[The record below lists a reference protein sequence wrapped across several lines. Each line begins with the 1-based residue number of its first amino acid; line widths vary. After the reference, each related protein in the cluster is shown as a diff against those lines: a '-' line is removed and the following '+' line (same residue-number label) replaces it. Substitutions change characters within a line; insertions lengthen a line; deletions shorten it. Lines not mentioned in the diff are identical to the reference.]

1 MLNNSCLFAIPEGI
15 NKKLIFNLD
24 GIRIALQVIN
34 LSYQR
39 LCQSLESVS
48 QKNEITDFTHISLDC
63 WAFIDSLDRLRGMWN
78 NLDKILELDRAFSK
92 VVVDK
97 KFENVRNIRNI
108 ISHLPQRIDSL
119 ISSNSSAMG
128 EIGWI
133 YLSDKASLNVKT
145 YFIRYGA
152 FYKKVN
158 FEFTLPNTNIRFNQ
172 NNVGLIEFKV
182 GEFIIE
188 LSNLYFFVEELV
200 KYLEKILIA
209 EFSQVKSSNMCPPCV
224 FGSADLNTNGWL
236 ENT

>member
-1 MLNNSCLFAIPEGI
+1 
-15 NKKLIFNLD
+15 
-24 GIRIALQVIN
+24 
-34 LSYQR
+34 
-39 LCQSLESVS
+39 
-48 QKNEITDFTHISLDC
+48 
-63 WAFIDSLDRLRGMWN
+63 
-78 NLDKILELDRAFSK
+78 
-92 VVVDK
+92 
-97 KFENVRNIRNI
+97 
-108 ISHLPQRIDSL
+108 
-119 ISSNSSAMG
+119 MG

-133 YLSDKASLNVKT
+133 YLSDRASLNVKT

-158 FEFTLPNTNIRFNQ
+158 FKFTLPNTNIRFNQ